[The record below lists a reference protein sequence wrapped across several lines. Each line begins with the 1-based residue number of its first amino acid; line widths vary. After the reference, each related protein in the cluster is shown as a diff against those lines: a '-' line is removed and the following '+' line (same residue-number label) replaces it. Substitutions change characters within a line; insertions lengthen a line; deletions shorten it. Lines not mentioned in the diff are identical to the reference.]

1 MLQDDL
7 YRQNF
12 YLNLME
18 FRELTLQRL
27 KKFVDQHFFS
37 VQDYLQGTCSSTAP
51 LSLFGQTLRDG
62 AQHGSCMRH
71 DMW

>member
-27 KKFVDQHFFS
+27 KKFVEQRFFS
-37 VQDYLQGTCSSTAP
+37 VSDYLQGVAPQRLCCS
-51 LSLFGQTLRDG
+51 
-62 AQHGSCMRH
+62 
-71 DMW
+71 